1 MASHRRLARPPV
13 AGRLESDERAVL
25 LRGLRRVVIKVGSAL
40 IADPEAGLIEAHLER
55 LAAEVARLL
64 GRKLEVVLVTSGAV
78 AAGTA
83 RLGLRERPRSIPEKQ
98 AAAAA
103 GQSALMWSYERAFGR
118 FGHRVA
124 QVLLTQED
132 LSHRHRYLNAR
143 NTLLTLLSYRVLPV
157 VNENDTVAVEEIKVG
172 DNDNLS
178 AVVAHLV
185 DADLLVI
192 LTDIDGLY
200 SADPRCDPSA
210 QRIDK
215 VEAVTP
221 ELDRLIWDGET
232 GTGGMRTKLQAAQKV
247 TTAGIPLVIA
257 DGRSPDV
264 LERIV
269 VGDSIGTLF
278 LPRGDRLASRKRWI
292 AFALPPHGF
301 LQLDEGAWRAV
312 AERGKSLLPS
322 GVIGVRGEFS
332 AGDAVGLLDPK
343 GQEFARGL
351 VNYEA
356 REVEQ
361 IRGARSTEIEPRL
374 GYKAFDEVVHR
385 DNLVLL

>member
-322 GVIGVRGEFS
+322 GVIGEPDWVRNGVFIAWS
-332 AGDAVGLLDPK
+332 
-343 GQEFARGL
+343 
-351 VNYEA
+351 
-356 REVEQ
+356 
-361 IRGARSTEIEPRL
+361 
-374 GYKAFDEVVHR
+374 
-385 DNLVLL
+385 

>member
-1 MASHRRLARPPV
+1 MASRRRIEIPPV
-13 AGRLESDERAVL
+13 AAKVESEERTAL
-25 LRGLRRVVIKVGSAL
+25 LRGLRRIVVKVGSGL
-40 IADPEAGLIEAHLER
+40 IADLGSGLVEARIER
-55 LAAEVARLL
+55 LASEVAHLFDQ
-64 GRKLEVVLVTSGAV
+64 GLEVVVVSSGAV

-98 AAAAA
+98 AAAAV

-118 FGHRVA
+118 FGRRVA

-132 LSHRHRYLNAR
+132 LSHRPRYLNAR
-143 NTLLTLLSYRVLPV
+143 NTLLTLLGYRVLPV

-200 SADPRCDPSA
+200 TADPRRDPSA
-210 QRIDK
+210 RRIER
-215 VEAVTP
+215 VEAVTT
-221 ELDRLIWDGET
+221 ELERLIWDGET

-257 DGRSPDV
+257 DGQRSGV
-264 LERIV
+264 LTRIV
-269 VGDSIGTLF
+269 TGDSVGTIF
-278 LPRGDRLASRKRWI
+278 LPRGDHLAARKRWI
-292 AFALPPHGF
+292 AFALPPQGL

-322 GVIGVRGEFS
+322 GVIGVSGEFS
-332 AGDAVGLLDPK
+332 AGDAVGLLNPA
-343 GQEFARGL
+343 GREFARGL

-361 IRGARSTEIEPRL
+361 IRGAKSTEIEPRL
-374 GYKAFDEVVHR
+374 GYKAFDEIIHR